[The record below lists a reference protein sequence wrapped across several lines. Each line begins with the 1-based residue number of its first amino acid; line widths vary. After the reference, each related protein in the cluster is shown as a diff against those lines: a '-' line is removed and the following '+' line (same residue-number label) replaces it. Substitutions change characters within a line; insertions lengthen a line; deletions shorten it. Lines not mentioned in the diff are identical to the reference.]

1 MEFAVVDIETTGGS
15 SRNERIIEI
24 AIVVTDGRRILE
36 TFETLVN
43 PERHIPEYITAITGI
58 TNDMVFGAP
67 VFADIANK
75 VDELTKDRVFVAHSV
90 NFDFSFIKN
99 EFQLLDFQYERKK
112 LCTVRLSR
120 KIFPGFRS
128 YSLGSLCSEV
138 GIAITNRHRALG
150 DAHATAI
157 LMNMLVESDRQAV
170 IPEFLKHASKE
181 AKLPPNVPRESYEN
195 LPDRAGVY
203 YFLDE
208 KGKII
213 YVGKAKNLKKRVASH
228 FTHSGSLGE
237 KSNFLN
243 KICDIDYLE
252 TGNELIALL
261 VESAEIKRH
270 WPEYN
275 RSQKKPSSTYGLYE
289 YTDHSGYVRFTLS
302 KMQKGWKPLMT
313 FSSLAQ
319 GRDELYQMVRQYRLC
334 AKLCGLQPAKETCY
348 DHSVG
353 VCDGA
358 CAGKVLPDEYNS
370 RIAAA
375 LETENHEMET
385 FVILG
390 AGRKLGEKSV
400 VVVERGIFQG
410 YGFVSQEESLEHF
423 EQFVEKIN
431 LQKETPEIRSIV
443 RTFAVGKP
451 GYEVLPI
458 EKMRVNER

>member
-15 SRNERIIEI
+15 SRNERIVEI
-24 AIVVTDGRRILE
+24 AVVITDGQRILE
-36 TFETLVN
+36 KFETLVN
-43 PERHIPEYITAITGI
+43 PEKHIPEYITAITGI
-58 TNDMVFGAP
+58 TNEMVVDAP
-67 VFADIANK
+67 VFADIASK
-75 VDELTKDRVFVAHSV
+75 IDALTKDRIFVAHSV
-90 NFDFSFIKN
+90 NFDFSFIKK
-99 EFQLLDFQYERKK
+99 EFQLLNFQYERKK

-138 GIAITNRHRALG
+138 GIAIENRHRALG

-157 LMNMLVESDRQAV
+157 LMNMLVESDQRAV

-181 AKLPPNVPRESYEN
+181 AKLPPNVSRESYEK
-195 LPDRAGVY
+195 LPDGAGVY

-213 YVGKAKNLKKRVASH
+213 YVGKAKSLKKRVASH

-237 KSNFLN
+237 KNQFIN
-243 KICDIDYLE
+243 KIFDIDFLE

-261 VESAEIKRH
+261 AESAEIKRH

-275 RSQKKPSSTYGLYE
+275 RSQKKPTATYGLYE

-302 KMQKGWKPLMT
+302 KIQKGWRPLKT
-313 FSSLAQ
+313 FASQAQ
-319 GRDELYQMVRQYRLC
+319 GRDTLYQWAREYRLC
-334 AKLCGLQPAKETCY
+334 AKLCGLQPAREACY

-358 CAGKVLPDEYNS
+358 CVGKILPQDYNS
-370 RIAAA
+370 RVQEAIAA
-375 LETENHEMET
+375 EKTGVES

-390 AGRKLGEKSV
+390 SGRKFGERSV
-400 VVVERGIFQG
+400 VVVAEGVYQG
-410 YGFVSQEESLEHF
+410 YGFVSEEETITEF
-423 EQFVEKIN
+423 GQFAQRIN

-443 RTFAVGKP
+443 NTFAVGKP
-451 GYEVLPI
+451 GYEVLHAGKSKVG
-458 EKMRVNER
+458 EA